1 MGFIRKVGKKIGRGI
16 KKLGKAIKKG
26 FGKLTKAFG
35 KLGPIGHLAM
45 GLVLPGMGGVLGEWL
60 KTFGS
65 QALSLMPKGMA
76 NVIGGLGSAISK
88 GASIAYNNTVG
99 VIHKTITGGL
109 EWGLNQISN
118 IAGVPEGMGLGDKF
132 SNFMDNLNDK
142 MAGLKPTNDYTIQAG
157 DTLTSIAENTGMS
170 VDSLKDLNPKLG
182 DPDFIKAGESLKIKG
197 SIPLPK
203 DKEGPLEKLKQKKI
217 AGTDVTIEEGFETAK
232 DVNTVVQT
240 IGTITS
246 DGNEES
252 SPFYNRNISQAE
264 DLLYDK
270 DFDVIAG
277 QDHSFVNLNAAKN
290 FDELSHQYITAFGVN
305 VPASQ
310 RVDMFGQISPIGY
323 NPVTYAFNG
332 YGGSQ

>member
-45 GLVLPGMGGVLGEWL
+45 GLILPGMGGVLGEWL

-65 QALSLMPKGMA
+65 KALSLMPQGMA

-170 VDSLKDLNPKLG
+170 VDRLKNLNPELAN
-182 DPDFIKAGESLKIKG
+182 PDFIKAGESLKIKG

-203 DKEGPLEKLKQKKI
+203 GEKGPLEELKQKKI
-217 AGTDVTIEEGFETAK
+217 AGTDLTVEEGFKTAK

-246 DGNEES
+246 DANEES
-252 SPFYNRNISQAE
+252 SPFYNRNIGQAE
-264 DLLYDK
+264 DVLYDR
-270 DFDVIAG
+270 DLDVI
-277 QDHSFVNLNAAKN
+277 QNDQYSFVNLLAPKN
-290 FDELSHQYITAFGVN
+290 FNELTHQYITGFGAT
-305 VPASQ
+305 VPQ
-310 RVDMFGQISPIGY
+310 DQQFGMFNKLSPIGF
-323 NPVTYAFNG
+323 NPVTYSMGG
-332 YGGSQ
+332 YDQ